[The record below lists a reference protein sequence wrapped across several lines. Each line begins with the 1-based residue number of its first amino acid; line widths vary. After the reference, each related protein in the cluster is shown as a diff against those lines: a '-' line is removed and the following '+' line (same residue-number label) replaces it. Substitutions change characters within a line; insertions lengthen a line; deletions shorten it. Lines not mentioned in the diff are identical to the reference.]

1 MKNKKFSSIFLLC
14 LGGGFSILGNE
25 FGILYSV
32 ISSLSFITWGI
43 LFLNKRKNAY
53 TSLK

>member
-1 MKNKKFSSIFLLC
+1 MKNKKILNIFLLC
-14 LGGGFSILGNE
+14 VGGGFGILGNE

-32 ISSLSFITWGI
+32 ISSVSFITWGI

>member
-1 MKNKKFSSIFLLC
+1 MKNRKNLNIFLLC
-14 LGGGFSILGNE
+14 LGAGFGILGNN

-32 ISSLSFITWGI
+32 ISSLSFIAWGI